1 MDLGSHFMMIFL
13 EMKFLEMKFLIKATQ
28 SFKAV
33 DRELMAESFVQT
45 PSSEDYTQT
54 GPYKR
59 KLTN

>member
-1 MDLGSHFMMIFL
+1 MMIFL

-45 PSSEDYTQT
+45 PSSKDYTQT
-54 GPYKR
+54 GPYKW